1 MAVAVVLHTIQEFRS
16 VNRLTLLMYQGFQ
29 AFLIVSDRLKYG
41 MIDGLTEQNLEN
53 QIQQGFQ

>member
-1 MAVAVVLHTIQEFRS
+1 MMYRLQDLFNA
-16 VNRLTLLMYQGFQ
+16 NRLAILVYQGFQ

-41 MIDGLTEQNLEN
+41 MIEGLTEQNLEN